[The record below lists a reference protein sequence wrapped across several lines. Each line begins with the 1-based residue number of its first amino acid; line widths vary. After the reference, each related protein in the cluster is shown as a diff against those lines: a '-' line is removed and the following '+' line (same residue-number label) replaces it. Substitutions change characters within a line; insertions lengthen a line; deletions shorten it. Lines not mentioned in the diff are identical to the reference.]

1 MRSKYIMTVTG
12 QDRPGIVADVTQA
25 LFELGC
31 NLEDSSMTRL
41 WDEFALILLFSC
53 PSQDQE
59 SYLKQAF
66 ARLEQEK
73 GLWTS
78 FRPLESKPPKIP
90 KVRQNKHVYI
100 SCLEQCGVLY
110 RVSTHL
116 YRQGINIIRLV
127 SSRDFS
133 SASGHMLYNIDL
145 EIELPPNLGSQE
157 LDLEMQRLQQEL
169 GAEIRLGE

>member
-1 MRSKYIMTVTG
+1 MRKKFIMSVLG

-41 WDEFALILLFSC
+41 WDEFALIVLFSC
-53 PSQDQE
+53 PGQE
-59 SYLKQAF
+59 PESRLRQTCSK
-66 ARLEQEK
+66 LEQEK
-73 GLWTS
+73 GLWTF
-78 FRPLESKPPKIP
+78 FRPLESKDPKIP
-90 KVRQNKHVYI
+90 QDKQSKHVYI

-110 RVSTHL
+110 QVSNYL
-116 YRQGINIIRLV
+116 YKQGINIVRLE

-133 SASGHMLYNIDL
+133 SSSGHMLYNIDL
-145 EIELPPNLGSQE
+145 EIELNASFPNQNLAR
-157 LDLEMQRLQQEL
+157 EMLLLQQEL